1 MLRQEAERG
10 QGAVATKTVED
21 WDKFSAIPT
30 VLFVTNCLTPYR
42 QAMLDAWA
50 AAGRVAID
58 VLLTMRDGDTKR
70 GWGDTRVSGKGWRMI
85 PGAVPRDI
93 GKYGAVFLGGWDS
106 AIDYLISLVAQ
117 MRRVPVLAVIDGVAP
132 SHVAEGCHGL
142 KSVPK
147 RWLVRH
153 AAAILA
159 NGTIGRQYAESLG
172 VPEDRLFNQFLA
184 VDVANWTWPSR
195 FHRDVAREEL
205 RSQLGIDN
213 RESVVLYVGRLAPEK
228 RVTDLVKAVSLLS
241 THSTV
246 LIVVGKGGEQAV
258 VQGLARQLG
267 VHCICTGSRTQQ
279 ELPAWYA
286 AADVFSLPSSE
297 PWGLVVQEAM
307 LSPLPVVV
315 SRDAGCNL
323 DLVRDGI
330 NGWTFDCGDIAG
342 LATGLERSLS
352 TPSPLAEA
360 GFAIAS
366 DWNTARAGI
375 SFVDALRKAG
385 EGRA

>member
-142 KSVPK
+142 KSVQP
-147 RWLVRH
+147 V
-153 AAAILA
+153 
-159 NGTIGRQYAESLG
+159 
-172 VPEDRLFNQFLA
+172 
-184 VDVANWTWPSR
+184 PSR
-195 FHRDVAREEL
+195 
-205 RSQLGIDN
+205 
-213 RESVVLYVGRLAPEK
+213 
-228 RVTDLVKAVSLLS
+228 
-241 THSTV
+241 
-246 LIVVGKGGEQAV
+246 
-258 VQGLARQLG
+258 
-267 VHCICTGSRTQQ
+267 
-279 ELPAWYA
+279 
-286 AADVFSLPSSE
+286 
-297 PWGLVVQEAM
+297 
-307 LSPLPVVV
+307 
-315 SRDAGCNL
+315 
-323 DLVRDGI
+323 
-330 NGWTFDCGDIAG
+330 
-342 LATGLERSLS
+342 
-352 TPSPLAEA
+352 
-360 GFAIAS
+360 
-366 DWNTARAGI
+366 
-375 SFVDALRKAG
+375 
-385 EGRA
+385 